1 MAFCKNVFTE
11 LSSLLKSMNYM
22 EYKHEM
28 LLVFSSYC
36 VQLSFYKKSPFS
48 FISSFLDRSHHSLVT
63 FGCS

>member
-36 VQLSFYKKSPFS
+36 VQLSFYKIS
-48 FISSFLDRSHHSLVT
+48 FF
-63 FGCS
+63 FY